1 MKGASRV
8 LLMARGLDHIVH
20 AVRDLDA
27 AADFYRRAGFTV
39 SARNV
44 HPWGTH
50 NHVVQFP
57 GFFIEVLTVGEPGKL
72 HEKPHAE
79 GLARVFG
86 IANRDFIARGEG
98 FSMLALESRDIDA
111 DAEDFQRHG
120 IGMSQALPFTRD
132 AKLPDGSTVTVG
144 FTLAFARDA
153 MSPGTSFFA
162 IQHRDPAMFYKKELQ
177 QHANGAS
184 GVLGAVLVAD
194 NPADHHIFLGAVT
207 GVRDLHS
214 SSIGVTAPT
223 PRGDV
228 EIMEAVSFRDQF
240 GTVPNLDGE
249 GAALKGLRLNVPDL
263 AATERA
269 LASGGIVSHRHV
281 GRLVVP
287 PEAAFGA
294 TLIFEKQP

>member
-1 MKGASRV
+1 MP
-8 LLMARGLDHIVH
+8 RGLDHIVH

-27 AADFYRRAGFTV
+27 VADFYRRAGFKV
-39 SARNV
+39 GARNR

-57 GFFIEVLTVGEPGKL
+57 GFFIEILTIGEPEKL
-72 HEKPHAE
+72 VGE

-86 IANRDFIARGEG
+86 LANCEFIARGDG
-98 FSMLALESRDIDA
+98 LSMLALESRDIEA
-111 DAEDFQRHG
+111 DVEDFKEHG
-120 IGMSQALPFTRD
+120 IGISKALPFTRD
-132 AKLPDGSTVTVG
+132 ARLPDGSTVTVG

-153 MSPGTSFFA
+153 MSPHNGFFA
-162 IQHRDPAMFYKKELQ
+162 IQHRDPALFYKKELQ
-177 QHANGAS
+177 QHANGAT

-194 NPADHHIFLGAVT
+194 NPADHHIFLNAFT

-214 SSIGVTAPT
+214 SSIGVTAAT

-240 GTVPNLDGE
+240 GTAPRLDGE
-249 GAALKGLRLNVPDL
+249 GASLKGLRLAVPDIGAL
-263 AATERA
+263 ERV
-269 LASGGIVSHRHV
+269 LSDGGVASQRHI

-294 TLIFEKQP
+294 TLIFETV

>member
-1 MKGASRV
+1 MP
-8 LLMARGLDHIVH
+8 RGLDHIVH

-50 NHVVQFP
+50 NHVVQLP
-57 GFFIEVLTVGEPGKL
+57 GFFIEVLTVGEPDKL
-72 HEKPHAE
+72 VGE
-79 GLARVFG
+79 GLPRVFG
-86 IANRDFIARGEG
+86 IANRDFIARGDG
-98 FSMLALESRDIDA
+98 FSMLALESKDINA
-111 DAEDFQRHG
+111 DVEDFKQRG
-120 IGMSQALPFTRD
+120 IGISKALPFTRE
-132 AKLPDGSTVTVG
+132 AKLPDGSTITVG
-144 FTLAFARDA
+144 FTLAFARDD
-153 MSPGTSFFA
+153 MSPQTGFFA

-184 GVLGAVLVAD
+184 GVLGAVMVAD
-194 NPADHHIFLGAVT
+194 NPTDHHIFLGAVT

-240 GTVPNLDGE
+240 GTLPKLDGE
-249 GAALKGLRLNVPDL
+249 GASLKGLRLAVPDID
-263 AATERA
+263 ATERA
-269 LASGGIVSHRHV
+269 LKSGGVAVHRHI

-294 TLIFEKQP
+294 TLIFETPARI

>member
-1 MKGASRV
+1 MS
-8 LLMARGLDHIVH
+8 RGLDHIVH

-57 GFFIEVLTVGEPGKL
+57 GFFIEVLTVGEPEKL
-72 HEKPHAE
+72 VGE

-86 IANRDFIARGEG
+86 VANREFIARGDG
-98 FSMLALESRDIDA
+98 LSMLALESRDIEA
-111 DAEDFQRHG
+111 DVEDFKEHG
-120 IGMSQALPFTRD
+120 IGISKALPFTRD
-132 AKLPDGSTVTVG
+132 ARLPDGSTVTIG

-153 MSPGTSFFA
+153 MSPHNGFFA

-177 QHANGAS
+177 QHANGAT

-194 NPADHHIFLGAVT
+194 NPADHHIFLGALT

-214 SSIGVTAPT
+214 SSIGVAART

-228 EIMEAVSFRDQF
+228 EIVEAVSFRDRF
-240 GTVPNLDGE
+240 GAVPSLDGQ
-249 GAALKGLRLNVPDL
+249 GAALKGLRLSVPDID
-263 AATERA
+263 ATERA
-269 LASGGIVSHRHV
+269 LADGGVVSHRHA
-281 GRLVVP
+281 GRLMVRP
-287 PEAAFGA
+287 DTAFGA
-294 TLIFEKQP
+294 TLIFETPAGI